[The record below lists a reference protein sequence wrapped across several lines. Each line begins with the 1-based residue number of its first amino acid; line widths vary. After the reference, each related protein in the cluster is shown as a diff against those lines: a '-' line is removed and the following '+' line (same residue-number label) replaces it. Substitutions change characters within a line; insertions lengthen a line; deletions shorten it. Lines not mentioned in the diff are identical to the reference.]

1 MACLTSSGKLSF
13 MQLAKSLA
21 PGTVVIGVWNWTASG
36 HASLLYVGVTCAD
49 TVALSLPLV

>member
-1 MACLTSSGKLSF
+1 
-13 MQLAKSLA
+13 LA

-36 HASLLYVGVTCAD
+36 HASLLCVGVTYAD